1 MPSSPNALA
10 LTFSTM
16 NAGPPAAHY
25 RADPRVTEFAPLPS
39 GIRTAFMI
47 VAGIAVIGF
56 IASVGS
62 FFGAIVSDPE
72 RPDARMLQVGM
83 SILFL
88 TILLVYVQAFLGMA
102 WIYKAW
108 KWLPPDERWSR
119 HWKGWIT
126 PDMACF
132 FLLIPYFQYYWM
144 FVVDCG
150 LCDAFD
156 RLRVRYATTEPAP
169 KTLAIMACVTQLI
182 IPLPVG
188 SILWLLYMTKME
200 RMAREMSA
208 AAAPRGNVAF

>member
-1 MPSSPNALA
+1 
-10 LTFSTM
+10 M
-16 NAGPPAAHY
+16 NAQY
-25 RADPRVTEFAPLPS
+25 RVDPRVTGFAPISS
-39 GIRTAFMI
+39 GIRTAFAI
-47 VAGIAVIGF
+47 VSGIATLGF
-56 IASVGS
+56 LASVGT
-62 FFGAIVSDPE
+62 FTAAIISDPDH
-72 RPDARMLQVGM
+72 PSARMANVGI

-88 TILLVYVQAFLGMA
+88 TILLVYGQAFLGMA

-108 KWLPPDERWSR
+108 KWLPPDERWSK

-156 RLRVRYATTEPAP
+156 RLRVRYATSEPAP
-169 KTLAIMACVTQLI
+169 KTLAIMACIAQLI

-188 SILWLLYMTKME
+188 SILWLIYMSKME
-200 RMAREMSA
+200 KMTQEMSA
-208 AAAPRGNVAF
+208 SAAPRANLY

>member
-1 MPSSPNALA
+1 
-10 LTFSTM
+10 M
-16 NAGPPAAHY
+16 NMYAGPSPQAHY
-25 RADPRVTEFAPLPS
+25 RMDPRTSAFAPLGS
-39 GIRTAFMI
+39 GLRTAFMI
-47 VAGIAVIGF
+47 VAAIAILGFFGSIGTFFAAIAV
-56 IASVGS
+56 
-62 FFGAIVSDPE
+62 DPE
-72 RPDARMLQVGM
+72 HPSNDLLRVGM

-88 TILLVYVQAFLGMA
+88 TLLLVYAQGFLGMA

-108 KWLPPDERWSR
+108 KWLPQDERWSR

-156 RLRVRYATTEPAP
+156 RLRVRYPTSEPAP
-169 KTLAIMACVTQLI
+169 KTLAILACIMQLI

-188 SILWLLYMTKME
+188 SILWLMYMAKIE
-200 RMAREMSA
+200 RLSREMSA
-208 AAAPRGNVAF
+208 AASHSARPAA